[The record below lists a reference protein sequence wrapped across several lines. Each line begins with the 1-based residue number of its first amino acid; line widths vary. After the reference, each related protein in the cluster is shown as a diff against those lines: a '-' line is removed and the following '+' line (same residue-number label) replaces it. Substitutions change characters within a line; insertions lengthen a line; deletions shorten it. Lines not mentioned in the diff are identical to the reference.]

1 MGLCKFCRTVN
12 QEGCVPSA
20 LVPNIHIKY
29 RFYFHLAHLREEG
42 QRCLDPALNAK
53 LGRVPCVTWE
63 SSMIGTVT
71 MRGHVVRLSFVL
83 VGGWC
88 LRREKLS
95 TTGEGSWLAGG
106 PWPAIPRTSLV
117 YQKGQDGRDSC
128 VFQSSYTVMNEHN
141 LVVLQVSAAGN
152 EDRRG

>member
-1 MGLCKFCRTVN
+1 MT
-12 QEGCVPSA
+12 
-20 LVPNIHIKY
+20 
-29 RFYFHLAHLREEG
+29 
-42 QRCLDPALNAK
+42 
-53 LGRVPCVTWE
+53 
-63 SSMIGTVT
+63 GTVT
-71 MRGHVVRLSFVL
+71 MRDHVVRLSFVL

-117 YQKGQDGRDSC
+117 YQEGQDGRASC
-128 VFQSSYTVMNEHN
+128 VFQGSYTVMNEHN

-152 EDRRG
+152 RGPEGVGQKYLYRKVEHWMVEFLGEV